1 MRMKKYLL
9 KNDPIQTGK
18 KKSKSI
24 KSQGVYNIMKTS
36 LTPWG
41 LWLGWGVVW
50 LITFGDKRKKGE
62 GHERKKKKEKK

>member
-1 MRMKKYLL
+1 MNIKNSTLKSPILLNMRMKKYLL

-41 LWLGWGVVW
+41 LWVGGGGVC
-50 LITFGDKRKKGE
+50 D
-62 GHERKKKKEKK
+62 